1 MYHRTMTTSN
11 ALTLNGASRVHFI
24 VGDPIAQVK
33 SPAGVSQAFQ
43 DAGLNALCIPAHV
56 APADLAAWTA
66 GVSRCQNVDG
76 IIVTVP
82 HKFAYFDL
90 CATTS
95 DRGAFLKSINTLRR
109 NPDGSWHGDM
119 FDGLG
124 YVKALAL
131 KGCEL
136 KNKKALLVGAGGAGS
151 AIAYALATGGVSEL
165 AIHDADTQRR
175 DSLLQRLAA
184 LGACTVR
191 AGSSDPTGFDVAIN
205 ATPIGMKEGDPHPID
220 SSKFTPALFVGC
232 VITAPAVPP
241 MLLAARAAGC
251 NTLTGAEMFAQVKDL
266 MVAFLMGA

>member
-1 MYHRTMTTSN
+1 MNSN
-11 ALTLNGASRVHFI
+11 KPLNLDGASRVHFI

-43 DAGLNALCIPAHV
+43 EAGLNALCIPAHV
-56 APADLAAWTA
+56 APADQAAWTA
-66 GVSRCQNVDG
+66 GVSLSKNVDG

-109 NPDGSWHGDM
+109 NADGSWHGDM

-131 KGCEL
+131 KGCSL
-136 KNKKALLVGAGGAGS
+136 QGKKALLVGAGGAGS
-151 AIAYALATGGVSEL
+151 AIAYSLATGGVREL
-165 AIHDADTQRR
+165 AIHDEDTARR
-175 DSLLQRLAA
+175 DALVQRLAA
-184 LGACTVR
+184 LGQCRVV
-191 AGSSDPTGFDVAIN
+191 AGSSDPTGFDIAIN

-220 SSKFTPALFVGC
+220 SSRFTPDMFVGC

-241 MLLAARAAGC
+241 MIAAARALGC
-251 NTLTGAEMFAQVKDL
+251 NTLTGADMFAQVKDL
-266 MVAFLMGA
+266 MVEFLMGA